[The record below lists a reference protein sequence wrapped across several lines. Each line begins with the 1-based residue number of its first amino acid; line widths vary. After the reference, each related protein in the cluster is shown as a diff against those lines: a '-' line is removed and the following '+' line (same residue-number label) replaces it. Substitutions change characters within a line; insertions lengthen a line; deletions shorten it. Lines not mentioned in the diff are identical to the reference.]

1 MIHLLCNG
9 TPLCTHS
16 IGKGQKCQYATR
28 REAFDRM
35 VRLEREF
42 PKIEFSLVRGH
53 CPTSF
58 RPCPPQPQP

>member
-1 MIHLLCNG
+1 MTHLLCG
-9 TPLCTHS
+9 GIPLCQS
-16 IGKGQKCQYATR
+16 ELRAGQKCQYATR

-42 PKIEFSLVRGH
+42 PKKLFSIVRGH

-58 RPCPPQPQP
+58 RPCPPQP